1 MPFAAAQGVLK
12 AAAMLVIDNLT
23 VRIAGRDILKGAS
36 ASLPAGRRVGLVGR
50 NGAGKTTL
58 LRVILGQ
65 LASDGGDVSTPRD
78 WRIGALA
85 QEAPSGSESLIDTVL
100 AADKERTSLSARAEH
115 ETDPH
120 AIAEIHAR
128 LHTIDAYSAPARAAE
143 ILAGLGFPAEEQLRP
158 CSEFSGGW
166 RMRVALAAVL
176 FSAPNLLLLD
186 EPTNYLDLEGVLWL
200 EEFLRRYRGTVL
212 IVSHDRDLL
221 NTAAEFIL
229 HLEHGKLILYTGGY
243 DKFVEARAQKR
254 ALDAAFAK
262 KQDAQRK
269 HLQAFVDR
277 FRYKASKA
285 SQAQSRIKML
295 ERLEKVDVPLDE
307 HTAPIRLPKAQ
318 PASPPLITMDKASV
332 GYEPGKPV
340 LSQLSLRFDSDDR
353 IALLGKNGN
362 GKSTLAKLLAGK
374 LEPMSGEL
382 VRAKKLVPG
391 YFAQHQLEELNGA
404 LSPIETLGHLRPRL
418 TMQELRTQL
427 GGFGFSADKA
437 QTKVANLSGG
447 ERARLMLAL
456 ATLDKPNML
465 ILDEPT
471 NHLDID
477 ARSELLNA
485 LNDFDGAVVLV
496 SHDRRLIEA
505 TADRLLLV
513 AGGQVAPFDGDLD
526 DYRRFLLA
534 AEPVPVSHAPA
545 ETKLSKEEVRREA
558 ARRRHQLKPLKDR
571 IDAAEHQIAA
581 LNAEIAKLDSAL
593 ADPLLFVHDPKKG
606 SAVSKKR
613 TEAMRKLAAA
623 ETSWLQ
629 AHETYEKALEAGS
642 SLRPSDGP

>member
-1 MPFAAAQGVLK
+1 M
-12 AAAMLVIDNLT
+12 
-23 VRIAGRDILKGAS
+23 
-36 ASLPAGRRVGLVGR
+36 
-50 NGAGKTTL
+50 
-58 LRVILGQ
+58 
-65 LASDGGDVSTPRD
+65 
-78 WRIGALA
+78 
-85 QEAPSGSESLIDTVL
+85 
-100 AADKERTSLSARAEH
+100 
-115 ETDPH
+115 
-120 AIAEIHAR
+120 
-128 LHTIDAYSAPARAAE
+128 
-143 ILAGLGFPAEEQLRP
+143 
-158 CSEFSGGW
+158 
-166 RMRVALAAVL
+166 
-176 FSAPNLLLLD
+176 
-186 EPTNYLDLEGVLWL
+186 
-200 EEFLRRYRGTVL
+200 
-212 IVSHDRDLL
+212 
-221 NTAAEFIL
+221 
-229 HLEHGKLILYTGGY
+229 
-243 DKFVEARAQKR
+243 
-254 ALDAAFAK
+254 
-262 KQDAQRK
+262 
-269 HLQAFVDR
+269 
-277 FRYKASKA
+277 
-285 SQAQSRIKML
+285 
-295 ERLEKVDVPLDE
+295 
-307 HTAPIRLPKAQ
+307 
-318 PASPPLITMDKASV
+318 
-332 GYEPGKPV
+332 
-340 LSQLSLRFDSDDR
+340 
-353 IALLGKNGN
+353 
-362 GKSTLAKLLAGK
+362 
-374 LEPMSGEL
+374 
-382 VRAKKLVPG
+382 PG

-418 TMQELRTQL
+418 SMQELRTQL

-613 TEAMRKLAAA
+613 AEAMRKLAAA